1 MRVNVTYLG
10 GEAVKSCGDD
20 ITEEGKWGGYS
31 GMIAGM
37 QNLKASYR
45 QFMEDFMRDAL
56 NFPWKNTALT
66 LRERFKEDHLG
77 LTASSLTFTTI
88 ISIVPLFTVALAI
101 FSVFPMFA
109 KMQVGLQQ
117 LLVDS
122 LIPDNIARQVLSY
135 LGQFAT
141 KASKIGWVGAAA
153 FLVSALMLILTID
166 GKLNEIWRVR
176 KTRHLARRVIVYWTL
191 LTLGPL
197 LLGLS
202 LTFSSYVLSASK
214 GWVTVLPGSVK
225 VLLDVVEFIAIA
237 TSLAAMYRFVPN
249 TRVRGTHALLGGLFT
264 AVGLELAKRGLAWY
278 LAQVPTFS
286 AVYGAF
292 ATVPIL
298 LIWIYVAWVIVLL
311 GAVVA
316 AYLPSLQS
324 GIARRGDTP
333 GWNFQ
338 LAIEILQVLSKA
350 ETGKNLEV
358 LAKDLRVDDLQLES
372 PLQTL
377 MSLDWIGKLD
387 ENIQGQGGRY
397 VLLVNP
403 ATTLL
408 APLSER
414 LLLPNQEATQ
424 KLWGRSHW
432 AGIYMVEVL

>member
-1 MRVNVTYLG
+1 MD
-10 GEAVKSCGDD
+10 K
-20 ITEEGKWGGYS
+20 
-31 GMIAGM
+31 
-37 QNLKASYR
+37 LKVWLN
-45 QFMEDFMRDAL
+45 DFMRDAL
-56 NFPWKNTALT
+56 SFPWKNTALT
-66 LRERFKEDHLG
+66 LRERFRADQLG

-109 KMQVGLQQ
+109 KMQTGLQQ

-166 GKLNEIWRVR
+166 RKLNDIWRVR
-176 KTRHLARRVIVYWTL
+176 TTRHLARRIIVYWTL

-197 LLGLS
+197 LMGLS
-202 LTFSSYVLSASK
+202 LSFSSYVISASK
-214 GWVTVLPGSVK
+214 GWVSVLPGGVK
-225 VLLDVVEFIAIA
+225 VLLDVVEFIVVA

-249 TRVRGTHALLGGLFT
+249 TQVRWTHALLGGVFV
-264 AVGLELAKRGLAWY
+264 ASGLELAKRVLAWY
-278 LAQVPTFS
+278 LAQVPTIS

-324 GIARRGDTP
+324 GVARRGDTP

-338 LAIEILQVLSKA
+338 LSLEILQALAKKGSGENLDALSK
-350 ETGKNLEV
+350 G
-358 LAKDLRVDDLQLES
+358 LRVDDLQLES

-387 ENIQGQGGRY
+387 EVVQGQGGRY
-397 VLLVNP
+397 VLLINP

-414 LLLPNQEATQ
+414 LLLPNQASTQ
-424 KLWGRSHW
+424 KLWQKNQWSK
-432 AGIYMVEVL
+432 MLVSEVL

>member
-1 MRVNVTYLG
+1 MD
-10 GEAVKSCGDD
+10 K
-20 ITEEGKWGGYS
+20 
-31 GMIAGM
+31 
-37 QNLKASYR
+37 LKAWYKNGLS
-45 QFMEDFMRDAL
+45 DFMRDAL
-56 NFPWKNTALT
+56 RFPWKNTALT

-166 GKLNEIWRVR
+166 RKLNDIWRVR
-176 KTRHLARRVIVYWTL
+176 TTRHLARRIIVYWTL

-202 LTFSSYVLSASK
+202 LSFSSYVMSASK
-214 GWVTVLPGSVK
+214 GWVSVLPGGVK
-225 VLLDVVEFIAIA
+225 ALLNVVEFVAVA
-237 TSLAAMYRFVPN
+237 TSIAAMYRFVPN
-249 TRVRGTHALLGGLFT
+249 TKVRWTHALLGGTFT
-264 AVGLELAKRGLAWY
+264 ALGIELAKRVLAWY
-278 LAQVPTFS
+278 LAKVPTFS

-338 LAIEILQVLSKA
+338 LAVEILQSLSKTK
-350 ETGKNLEV
+350 TGVNLET
-358 LAKDLRVDDLQLES
+358 LSKELKVDDLQLEA

-377 MSLDWIGKLD
+377 VSLDWIGQLD
-387 ENIQGQGGRY
+387 EEKNGQGGRY
-397 VLLVNP
+397 VLLADP
-403 ATTLL
+403 FKTLL
-408 APLSER
+408 TPLSER
-414 LLLPNQEATQ
+414 LLLSNYKNTPKIWQ
-424 KLWGRSHW
+424 KCLQP
-432 AGIYMVEVL
+432 ACYMSEVL

>member
-1 MRVNVTYLG
+1 MD
-10 GEAVKSCGDD
+10 K
-20 ITEEGKWGGYS
+20 
-31 GMIAGM
+31 
-37 QNLKASYR
+37 LKVWFKDGLR
-45 QFMEDFMRDAL
+45 DFMRDAL
-56 NFPWKNTALT
+56 TFPWKNTALT

-109 KMQVGLQQ
+109 KMQNGLQQ

-135 LGQFAT
+135 LGQFAS

-176 KTRHLARRVIVYWTL
+176 TTRHLARRIIVYWTL

-197 LLGLS
+197 LLAVS
-202 LTFSSYVLSASK
+202 LTISSYLLSASK
-214 GWVTVLPGSVK
+214 GWVSVLPASLGVILSIVQFA
-225 VLLDVVEFIAIA
+225 VLAC
-237 TSLAAMYRFVPN
+237 SMAAMYRFVPN
-249 TRVRGTHALLGGLFT
+249 THVRWSHALLGGTFV
-264 AVGLELAKRGLAWY
+264 AIGIELAKRVLAWY
-278 LAQVPTFS
+278 LVQVPTFS

-298 LIWIYVAWVIVLL
+298 LIWVYVAWVIVLL

-316 AYLPSLQS
+316 AYSPSLRS

-338 LAIEILQVLSKA
+338 LAIEILQALSKA
-350 ETGKNLEV
+350 DTGKNLNKLSKE
-358 LAKDLRVDDLQLES
+358 LRVDDLQLEA
-372 PLQTL
+372 PLDTL
-377 MSLDWIGKLD
+377 IDLDWIAKLD
-387 ENIQGQGGRY
+387 EEEERFMILIDPSKK
-397 VLLVNP
+397 LLKP
-403 ATTLL
+403 L
-408 APLSER
+408 AER
-414 LLLPNQEATQ
+414 LLLPDHKNTP
-424 KLWGRSHW
+424 KI
-432 AGIYMVEVL
+432 GIKFLQPTCYLSEVL

>member
-1 MRVNVTYLG
+1 MD
-10 GEAVKSCGDD
+10 K
-20 ITEEGKWGGYS
+20 
-31 GMIAGM
+31 
-37 QNLKASYR
+37 LKAWLD
-45 QFMEDFMRDAL
+45 DFMRDAL
-56 NFPWKNTALT
+56 SFPWKNTALT

-101 FSVFPMFA
+101 FSVFPMFG
-109 KMQVGLQQ
+109 KMQTGLQQ

-141 KASKIGWVGAAA
+141 KASKIGWVGAVA

-166 GKLNEIWRVR
+166 RKLNDIWRVR
-176 KTRHLARRVIVYWTL
+176 TTRHLARRIIVYWTL

-197 LLGLS
+197 LMGLS
-202 LTFSSYVLSASK
+202 LTFSSYVMSASK
-214 GWVTVLPGSVK
+214 GWVSVLPGGVK
-225 VLLDVVEFIAIA
+225 VLLDVLEFIVIA

-249 TRVRGTHALLGGLFT
+249 TRVRWTHALLGGLFT
-264 AVGLELAKRGLAWY
+264 ATGLELAKRVLAWY

-338 LAIEILQVLSKA
+338 LALEILQALAKKGSGENLDALSKQ
-350 ETGKNLEV
+350 
-358 LAKDLRVDDLQLES
+358 LRVDDLQLES

-377 MSLDWIGKLD
+377 HQPRLDW
-387 ENIQGQGGRY
+387 
-397 VLLVNP
+397 
-403 ATTLL
+403 
-408 APLSER
+408 
-414 LLLPNQEATQ
+414 
-424 KLWGRSHW
+424 
-432 AGIYMVEVL
+432 

>member
-1 MRVNVTYLG
+1 
-10 GEAVKSCGDD
+10 
-20 ITEEGKWGGYS
+20 
-31 GMIAGM
+31 MIAGM
-37 QNLKASYR
+37 NKLLVTYR
-45 QFMEDFMRDAL
+45 QFIEDFMRDAL
-56 NFPWKNTALT
+56 TFPWKNTALT

-109 KMQVGLQQ
+109 KMQTGLQQ

-135 LGQFAT
+135 LGQFAS

-166 GKLNEIWRVR
+166 GKLNDIWRVR
-176 KTRHLARRVIVYWTL
+176 TTRHLARRIIVYWTL

-197 LLGLS
+197 LLAMSLS
-202 LTFSSYVLSASK
+202 ISSYVLSASK
-214 GWVTVLPGSVK
+214 GWVSVLPGSWAA
-225 VLLDVVEFIAIA
+225 VLNVVEFTVLAC
-237 TSLAAMYRFVPN
+237 SMAAMYRFVPN
-249 TRVRGTHALLGGLFT
+249 TQVRWTHALLGGTFVAL
-264 AVGLELAKRGLAWY
+264 GIELAKRVLSWY
-278 LAQVPTFS
+278 LSQVPTYS

-298 LIWIYVAWVIVLL
+298 LIWIYVAWVVVLL

-316 AYLPSLQS
+316 AYSPSLRS

-338 LAIEILQVLSKA
+338 LALEILQALSKKG
-350 ETGKNLEV
+350 TGENLDALSDE
-358 LAKDLRVDDLQLES
+358 LRVDDLQLES
-372 PLQTL
+372 PLETL

-414 LLLPNQEATQ
+414 LLLPNQASTQ
-424 KLWGRSHW
+424 KLWGKSHW

>member
-1 MRVNVTYLG
+1 LCLG
-10 GEAVKSCGDD
+10 LSFCHIKYGVSN
-20 ITEEGKWGGYS
+20 

-37 QNLKASYR
+37 NKLLASYR
-45 QFMEDFMRDAL
+45 QFIEDFMRDAL
-56 NFPWKNTALT
+56 TFPWKNTALT

-109 KMQVGLQQ
+109 KMQTGLQQ

-135 LGQFAT
+135 LGQFAS
-141 KASKIGWVGAAA
+141 KANKIGWVGAAA

-166 GKLNEIWRVR
+166 DKLNDIWRVR
-176 KTRHLARRVIVYWTL
+176 TTRHLARRIIVYWTL

-197 LLGLS
+197 LLAMSLS
-202 LTFSSYVLSASK
+202 ISSYVLSASK
-214 GWVTVLPGSVK
+214 GWVSVMPDSLGAVLN
-225 VLLDVVEFIAIA
+225 VVEFTVLAC
-237 TSLAAMYRFVPN
+237 SMAAMYRFVPN
-249 TRVRGTHALLGGLFT
+249 TQVRWTHALIGGTFVALGI
-264 AVGLELAKRGLAWY
+264 ELAKRGLAWY
-278 LAQVPTFS
+278 LAKVPTFS

-298 LIWIYVAWVIVLL
+298 LIWIYVAWVVVLL

-316 AYLPSLQS
+316 AYLPSLRS

-338 LAIEILQVLSKA
+338 LAIEILQALSKA
-350 ETGKNLEV
+350 ETGKNME
-358 LAKDLRVDDLQLES
+358 AISKELRVDDLQLES
-372 PLQTL
+372 PLETL
-377 MSLDWIGKLD
+377 VNLDWIGKLD
-387 ENIQGQGGRY
+387 EEGNRY
-397 VLLVNP
+397 VLLVDP
-403 ATTLL
+403 AKTLL

-414 LLLPNQEATQ
+414 LLLPNQKSTQ
-424 KLWGRSHW
+424 KLWQKSQW
-432 AGIYMVEVL
+432 PLIYMSEVL

>member
-1 MRVNVTYLG
+1 
-10 GEAVKSCGDD
+10 
-20 ITEEGKWGGYS
+20 
-31 GMIAGM
+31 
-37 QNLKASYR
+37 
-45 QFMEDFMRDAL
+45 
-56 NFPWKNTALT
+56 
-66 LRERFKEDHLG
+66 
-77 LTASSLTFTTI
+77 
-88 ISIVPLFTVALAI
+88 
-101 FSVFPMFA
+101 
-109 KMQVGLQQ
+109 
-117 LLVDS
+117 
-122 LIPDNIARQVLSY
+122 
-135 LGQFAT
+135 
-141 KASKIGWVGAAA
+141 
-153 FLVSALMLILTID
+153 
-166 GKLNEIWRVR
+166 
-176 KTRHLARRVIVYWTL
+176 
-191 LTLGPL
+191 
-197 LLGLS
+197 
-202 LTFSSYVLSASK
+202 
-214 GWVTVLPGSVK
+214 VK

-377 MSLDWIGKLD
+377 ISLDWLGKLD
-387 ENIQGQGGRY
+387 ENSNVQGARY
-397 VLLVNP
+397 VLLIDP
-403 ATTLL
+403 AKTLL

-414 LLLPNQEATQ
+414 LLLPNQTSTQ
-424 KLWGRSHW
+424 KIWGESNWTRMHL
-432 AGIYMVEVL
+432 AEVL

>member
-1 MRVNVTYLG
+1 MD
-10 GEAVKSCGDD
+10 K
-20 ITEEGKWGGYS
+20 
-31 GMIAGM
+31 
-37 QNLKASYR
+37 LKAWLD
-45 QFMEDFMRDAL
+45 DFMRDAL
-56 NFPWKNTALT
+56 RFPWKNTALT

-101 FSVFPMFA
+101 FSVFPMFG
-109 KMQVGLQQ
+109 KMQTGLQQ

-141 KASKIGWVGAAA
+141 KASKIGWVGALA

-166 GKLNEIWRVR
+166 RKLNDIWRVR
-176 KTRHLARRVIVYWTL
+176 TTRHLARRIIVYWTL

-214 GWVTVLPGSVK
+214 GWVSVLPGGVK
-225 VLLDVVEFIAIA
+225 VLLDVLEFVVIA
-237 TSLAAMYRFVPN
+237 TGLAAMYRFVPN
-249 TRVRGTHALLGGLFT
+249 TQVRWTHALLGGVFT

-278 LAQVPTFS
+278 LAKVPTFS

-338 LAIEILQVLSKA
+338 LALEILQALSTA
-350 ETGKNLEV
+350 DTGKNLEN
-358 LAKDLRVDDLQLES
+358 LSKQLRVDDLQLEA

-377 MSLDWIGKLD
+377 IALDWVGKLD
-387 ENIQGQGGRY
+387 EDVQGQGGRY

-403 ATTLL
+403 TTTLL
-408 APLSER
+408 EPLSER
-414 LLLPNQEATQ
+414 LLLPNQASTQ
-424 KLWGRSHW
+424 KLWHKNQWSQMFV
-432 AGIYMVEVL
+432 IEVL

>member
-1 MRVNVTYLG
+1 MD
-10 GEAVKSCGDD
+10 K
-20 ITEEGKWGGYS
+20 
-31 GMIAGM
+31 
-37 QNLKASYR
+37 LKVW
-45 QFMEDFMRDAL
+45 FEDFMRDAL
-56 NFPWKNTALT
+56 TFPWKNTALT

-109 KMQVGLQQ
+109 KMQTGLQQ

-135 LGQFAT
+135 LGQFAS

-176 KTRHLARRVIVYWTL
+176 TTRHLARRIIVYWTL

-197 LLGLS
+197 LLAMSLS
-202 LTFSSYVLSASK
+202 ISSYVMSASK
-214 GWVTVLPGSVK
+214 GWVSVLPDS
-225 VLLDVVEFIAIA
+225 LSAFLNVVEFTVLAC
-237 TSLAAMYRFVPN
+237 SMAAMYRFVPN
-249 TRVRGTHALLGGLFT
+249 TQVRWTHALLGGTFVAL
-264 AVGLELAKRGLAWY
+264 GIELAKRGLAWY
-278 LAQVPTFS
+278 LATVPTIS

-292 ATVPIL
+292 ATAPIL

-316 AYLPSLQS
+316 AYSPSLRS

-333 GWNFQ
+333 GWDFQ
-338 LAIEILQVLSKA
+338 LAIEILQSLSKA
-350 ETGKNLEV
+350 EVDSKKGKNLQTISKE
-358 LAKDLRVDDLQLES
+358 LRVDDLQLES
-372 PLQTL
+372 PLETL
-377 MSLDWIGKLD
+377 MNLDWIGQLD
-387 ENIQGQGGRY
+387 EVHSGQGGRY
-397 VLLVNP
+397 VLLADP
-403 ATTLL
+403 AKTLL

-414 LLLPNQEATQ
+414 LLLPNDNNTPMVLKKFLQPTC
-424 KLWGRSHW
+424 
-432 AGIYMVEVL
+432 YMSEVL